1 MSRKFDRKRGTK
13 VLQDYNNRQNS
24 GLESEAI
31 LGWIIMLICEE
42 DDGKRVKRK
51 GKKKK
56 NSHSAMV
63 RKKEQI
69 E

>member
-1 MSRKFDRKRGTK
+1 MSGKFDRKRGTK

-31 LGWIIMLICEE
+31 LGWMIMLICEE

-51 GKKKK
+51 GKKKI
-56 NSHSAMV
+56 AIV
-63 RKKEQI
+63 P
-69 E
+69 

>member
-1 MSRKFDRKRGTK
+1 MSGKFDRKRGTK

-31 LGWIIMLICEE
+31 LGWMIMLICEE

>member
-31 LGWIIMLICEE
+31 LGWMIMLICEE

-56 NSHSAMV
+56 KIAIV
-63 RKKEQI
+63 PW
-69 E
+69 

>member
-31 LGWIIMLICEE
+31 LGWMIMLICEE

-56 NSHSAMV
+56 IAIV
-63 RKKEQI
+63 PW
-69 E
+69 

>member
-31 LGWIIMLICEE
+31 LGWMIMLICEE